1 MKTLILGAAALAMT
15 ALPVAASAAPVTG
28 NAAQSLSVA
37 SSSARAGTAT
47 KRSSKVAADS
57 IAPLVIGAGVIA
69 GVAYLVID
77 KENDDDNSDSN

>member
-37 SSSARAGTAT
+37 SSVRTGTAT

-57 IAPLVIGAGVIA
+57 IAPLVIGVGMLAGVT
-69 GVAYLVID
+69 YLVID